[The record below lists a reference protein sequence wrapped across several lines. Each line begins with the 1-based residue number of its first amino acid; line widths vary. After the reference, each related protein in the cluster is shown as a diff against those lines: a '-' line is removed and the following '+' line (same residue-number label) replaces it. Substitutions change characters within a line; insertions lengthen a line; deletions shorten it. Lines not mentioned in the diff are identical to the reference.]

1 VGLERGPSGRR
12 EQDPEGRIPL
22 ALRRS
27 TDRRQ
32 ARRGASRRE
41 GNQTLRAEGAGA
53 WNPRVIRILLAG
65 MCRRG
70 KNPRRAVPPSLRAW
84 GGDQG
89 TRHFRGEPTTCSVL
103 KCALAYV

>member
-1 VGLERGPSGRR
+1 VGLERGPTGRR

-53 WNPRVIRILLAG
+53 WNPRVIRILLVG
-65 MCRRG
+65 TCRREQ
-70 KNPRRAVPPSLRAW
+70 NPRRANPLAF
-84 GGDQG
+84 GLGEG
-89 TRHFRGEPTTCSVL
+89 TKGPDASEVSQPHVRCSS
-103 KCALAYV
+103 AH

>member
-1 VGLERGPSGRR
+1 MGPERGPTGRG

-70 KNPRRAVPPSLRAW
+70 KNPRRAVPRPAGW

-89 TRHFRGEPTTCSVL
+89 TRHFRGEPTTSSVL